1 MQRHLRECARNR
13 VTQKGKKGRTPSIS
27 PSVCVGVTPLQAPG
41 QLGIVSNTG
50 ESLIRT
56 CFQDV
61 QVDYSILRLSR
72 GAETYGEATLVL
84 VHAILD
90 FMMDD
95 LAGKTFVDLGSGCGQ
110 VCLMMA
116 VLSKAARYLLCDD
129 VLFFHEN

>member
-1 MQRHLRECARNR
+1 
-13 VTQKGKKGRTPSIS
+13 
-27 PSVCVGVTPLQAPG
+27 VGVTPLQALR
-41 QLGIVSNTG
+41 QHGIVSNTG

-129 VLFFHEN
+129 VLFFHET

>member
-1 MQRHLRECARNR
+1 
-13 VTQKGKKGRTPSIS
+13 
-27 PSVCVGVTPLQAPG
+27 VGVTPLQAPG
-41 QLGIVSNTG
+41 QHGIVSNTG